1 MNSAYQKEFKMINA
15 LVTVLSKIVK
25 NLFSGF
31 RIYDSQKVLNLKKL
45 YCLPL
50 FKALTRPNFNQF
62 SRIFYVGGI
71 KD

>member
-1 MNSAYQKEFKMINA
+1 MNSTYQKEFKMINA
-15 LVTVLSKIVK
+15 LVTDLSKIVK
-25 NLFSGF
+25 NLLDGF
-31 RIYDSQKVLNLKKL
+31 RNHDSKVLNLKKL